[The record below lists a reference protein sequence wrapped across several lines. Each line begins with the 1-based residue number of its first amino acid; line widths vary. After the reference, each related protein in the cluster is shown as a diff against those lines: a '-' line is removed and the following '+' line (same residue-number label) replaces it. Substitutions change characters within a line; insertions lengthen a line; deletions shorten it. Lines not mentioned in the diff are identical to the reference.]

1 MSSYVYSRLYVFRNA
16 YNNSGEEDHHTR
28 LMQKNGESIAWDQI
42 KQLANQTT
50 HSWRIYR
57 LPQEAV
63 ELTNFSKMRVC
74 LMEKVSSLPYHHFVS
89 KN

>member
-1 MSSYVYSRLYVFRNA
+1 MFL
-16 YNNSGEEDHHTR
+16 GMHTTTVER
-28 LMQKNGESIAWDQI
+28 KTTTLDSCKKNGEFITWDQI

-50 HSWRIYR
+50 HSWMIYR

-63 ELTNFSKMRVC
+63 ELTNCSKMRVC
-74 LMEKVSSLPYHHFVS
+74 LMEKVCSLPHWVTYHFVS